1 MEGFEIDFMNKYL
14 KTAISVS
21 ILSIGTALL
30 VLIWGVSINEIGFLK
45 FLAGLGIYTF
55 LAAVS
60 RSFDKDK
67 DL

>member
-1 MEGFEIDFMNKYL
+1 MNKYL
-14 KTAISVS
+14 KTAISVL
-21 ILSIGTALL
+21 ILSIGTTLL

-45 FLAGLGIYTF
+45 FFAGLGIYTF
-55 LAAVS
+55 FTAVS